1 MKRDN
6 RVTELLFKLL
16 YTLVSLLP
24 LLIMWSF
31 YLLFTEVM
39 PCFLNFE
46 IVSHPNLI
54 FETILHHCPIYSI
67 WIGTLLVSLIFF
79 IVCFWKSQN
88 SQIEVLTYDS
98 LTSLSNE
105 ALNFFLSLSLCFS
118 TAEKWNIPWM
128 GILFATIFL
137 LSMRLND
144 FKVNLFL
151 WFWGY
156 KQYTTSNSK
165 RMDQTLITK
174 KDLLN
179 QSGKINVIK
188 LTDNLF
194 MEKL

>member
-1 MKRDN
+1 
-6 RVTELLFKLL
+6 
-16 YTLVSLLP
+16 
-24 LLIMWSF
+24 
-31 YLLFTEVM
+31 
-39 PCFLNFE
+39 
-46 IVSHPNLI
+46 
-54 FETILHHCPIYSI
+54 
-67 WIGTLLVSLIFF
+67 
-79 IVCFWKSQN
+79 
-88 SQIEVLTYDS
+88 
-98 LTSLSNE
+98 
-105 ALNFFLSLSLCFS
+105 
-118 TAEKWNIPWM
+118 M